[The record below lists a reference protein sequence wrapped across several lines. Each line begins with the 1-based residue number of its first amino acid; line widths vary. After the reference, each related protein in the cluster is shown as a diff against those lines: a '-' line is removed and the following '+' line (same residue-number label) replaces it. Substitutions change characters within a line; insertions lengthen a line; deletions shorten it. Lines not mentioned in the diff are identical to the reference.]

1 MGVSQAHPVVILLQ
15 RTDVPGIS
23 GLQGEHMK
31 SAEELIRHEDLE
43 LARVPESKSRHLPGY
58 YYTSSEILELEKE
71 KLFMK
76 DWLMVGRVE
85 EFPNTGDFRVMDI
98 VGESIIICLDKDRQ
112 LNALSNVCRHRGVEV
127 AQGSGNQ
134 KDFMCP
140 FHGWTYDLKGGL
152 IAAPEV
158 NQFSEYDFKKCK
170 LVSHKVDTWAG
181 FIFINF
187 DPDSPSLDNFLD
199 ADGIRDA
206 AGFLRAEDTHIVDV
220 YTYTLECNW
229 KMMVEN
235 NIDMY
240 HVNVIHSGS
249 FGGTFE
255 GESFKRSLSKYGW
268 HGTYQC
274 PTMAPDGE
282 ILFRPMPW
290 LENKGPEFAYTFY
303 LRPNFNFFARQDL
316 LQPCIAYPIDP
327 DNTRVT
333 YITLLPKEALN
344 MPAFDAKVKIL
355 RDFIE
360 LAATEDLAMLKS
372 LQKGFK
378 SRFFEGGPMHE
389 LEGPMHHRHR
399 TYLEALLNEGEQ
411 I

>member
-1 MGVSQAHPVVILLQ
+1 M
-15 RTDVPGIS
+15 R
-23 GLQGEHMK
+23 
-31 SAEELIRHEDLE
+31 SAEELVRREDLE
-43 LARVPESKSRHLPGY
+43 LARVPESRSRHLPGR
-58 YYTSSEILELEKE
+58 YYTSPEILELEKE

-85 EFPNTGDFRVMDI
+85 EFPNPGDYRVIDI
-98 VGESIIICLDKDRQ
+98 LGESIIICRDDEGR
-112 LNALSNVCRHRGVEV
+112 LNALSNLCRHRGVEV
-127 AQGSGNQ
+127 ARGEGNRR
-134 KDFMCP
+134 DFMCP
-140 FHGWTYDLKGGL
+140 FHGWTYDLGGGL
-152 IAAPEV
+152 IAAPESDR
-158 NQFSEYDFKKCK
+158 FSDYDFANCR
-170 LVSHKVDTWAG
+170 LASHKIDSWAG
-181 FIFINF
+181 FVFVNL
-187 DPDSPSLDNFLD
+187 DPDSPSLEDFLD
-199 ADGIRDA
+199 ADGVREA
-206 AGFLRAEDTHIVDV
+206 AGFLRAEDTRIVDSF
-220 YTYTLECNW
+220 TYILECNW

-240 HVNVIHSGS
+240 HVNVIHAGS

-255 GESFKRSLSKYGW
+255 GETFKRQLSKYGW
-268 HGTYQC
+268 HGPYRC

-290 LENKGPEFAYTFY
+290 LEQEGPEFAYTYY

-316 LQPCIAYPIDP
+316 LQPCVAYPIDA
-327 DNTRVT
+327 DTTRVT
-333 YITLLPKEALN
+333 YITLLPKEALD

-399 TYLEALLNEGEQ
+399 TYLEALLGGGEQ
-411 I
+411 L